1 MLKEHKKYENQKC
14 KCGHYRST
22 HSEIIGLCYHP
33 DCDCIKF
40 ELLE

>member
-1 MLKEHKKYENQKC
+1 MQKEQKEFENQKC

-22 HSEIIGLCYHP
+22 HAGIAKVCYNP

-40 ELLE
+40 ELQE